1 MVKSKWSRMR
11 INVEHE
17 PRRILVLFFPPLKC
31 WSFDRVIQSLVLLE
45 RRGED
50 RCFDLVIRFVES
62 SSTNVSG
69 DDDPSD
75 SILLCQLNTATD
87 SRSSSRTSTDNPYPV
102 QSFDSLPTANEV
114 PTNNNNTINK
124 PEASKGSCFLETPPP
139 SLPDIHLTQDSESP
153 PANLQQ
159 QFKSK
164 RKQDRPQR
172 KALPKEKTLDE
183 QEEEEEVLP
192 VRGTTTTTTTTT
204 DAGYLSDEYSEPIR
218 SDQMDLE
225 EFARRLT
232 TSTSTSSSSSFVLSG
247 EKKIFYEEFH
257 SFISKNV
264 EHYQQLDD
272 YRRETYPDVNGNS
285 RLSLISQILKELF
298 SIGYQRDL
306 NDLVEFIPEEIHK
319 HFQLCFTHLRQAKK
333 KLPQRVK
340 RVTGHLR
347 QAKTKKS
354 LDPPIEQQQQQ
365 MLLSPA
371 SPVTEEL
378 LSPNTTTTIAELT
391 VLPKERD
398 VYEII
403 HCLCQCEVDNGFMIQ
418 VRISTIERRRESLCS
433 FSVKP
438 VCVGH
443 IANVLEWHRRVFQ
456 PSSNVVFVPK
466 QKVTSLV
473 VVVVNTL
480 LDRRFFA

>member
-1 MVKSKWSRMR
+1 M
-11 INVEHE
+11 
-17 PRRILVLFFPPLKC
+17 
-31 WSFDRVIQSLVLLE
+31 
-45 RRGED
+45 
-50 RCFDLVIRFVES
+50 
-62 SSTNVSG
+62 
-69 DDDPSD
+69 DP
-75 SILLCQLNTATD
+75 
-87 SRSSSRTSTDNPYPV
+87 
-102 QSFDSLPTANEV
+102 LPTAN
-114 PTNNNNTINK
+114 NNNK

-153 PANLQQ
+153 PANLHQQQ

-172 KALPKEKTLDE
+172 KALPKEKSVVVD
-183 QEEEEEVLP
+183 EEEVLP
-192 VRGTTTTTTTTT
+192 VRSTTTT

-225 EFARRLT
+225 QFAQRLTTPT
-232 TSTSTSSSSSFVLSG
+232 TSTSSFVLTG

-264 EHYQQLDD
+264 EHYQQLEDS
-272 YRRETYPDVNGNS
+272 RRETYRSSDGNT
-285 RLSLISQILKELF
+285 RLTLISQILKELF

-319 HFQLCFTHLRQAKK
+319 HFKVCFNQFRQPKK

-340 RVTGHLR
+340 RLTGQVR

-354 LDPPIEQQQQQ
+354 NDLSIPIEQEQQ

-418 VRISTIERRRESLCS
+418 VTISSMEMQRQSLSSC
-433 FSVKP
+433 SVKP

-443 IANVLEWHRRVFQ
+443 IANVLE
-456 PSSNVVFVPK
+456 
-466 QKVTSLV
+466 
-473 VVVVNTL
+473 
-480 LDRRFFA
+480 